1 MVRKI
6 LNCDICGAVGSIA
19 INTDVSYDE
28 IQYCPVCS
36 SPLLSDEENDDVE
49 EY

>member
-1 MVRKI
+1 MIRKI

-19 INTDVSYDE
+19 INTDVSYED

-36 SPLLSDEENDDVE
+36 SPLLSDEDDSVE
-49 EY
+49 DEY

>member
-1 MVRKI
+1 MIRKI
-6 LNCDICGAVGSIA
+6 LNCDICGSVGSIA
-19 INTDVSYDE
+19 INSEVSYEE

-36 SPLLSDEENDDVE
+36 SPLLSDDDMDDVE

>member
-1 MVRKI
+1 MLRKI
-6 LNCDICGAVGSIA
+6 LNCDICGAVGSVS
-19 INTDVSYDE
+19 INSDVSYED

-36 SPLLSDEENDDVE
+36 SPLLSDGDQEEIE